1 MIINQMGKFLVFCF
15 TLMSAGMSVLGADET
30 PQSVMRA
37 SYMYTAMDTKRT
49 GEETVVEDVFIL
61 QIAPRESHYFSNKTY
76 EYECLMATDE
86 GKALRKALIKEATT
100 RTADRIHVDLTK
112 VADRMPKSGERTRVY
127 KYHDKG
133 EMEVFNRLN
142 GDDIVY
148 TVPME
153 ELEWELE
160 DSVKM
165 VLGYECQKAVAD
177 YHGRRWNAW
186 FAKDIPV
193 QEGPWQLCGL
203 PGLIM
208 EAVSEGGE
216 FRFEINGLEQQ
227 TEPMVVFH
235 LDEDNLYRY
244 KRKVYLRE
252 VWKYKEDPG
261 LLSMSMGG
269 MLRDKNGK
277 PVGKIKLYHDL
288 IETDY
293 RE

>member
-1 MIINQMGKFLVFCF
+1 M
-15 TLMSAGMSVLGADET
+15 
-30 PQSVMRA
+30 
-37 SYMYTAMDTKRT
+37 
-49 GEETVVEDVFIL
+49 
-61 QIAPRESHYFSNKTY
+61 
-76 EYECLMATDE
+76 
-86 GKALRKALIKEATT
+86 
-100 RTADRIHVDLTK
+100 
-112 VADRMPKSGERTRVY
+112 
-127 KYHDKG
+127 
-133 EMEVFNRLN
+133 
-142 GDDIVY
+142 
-148 TVPME
+148 
-153 ELEWELE
+153 
-160 DSVKM
+160 
-165 VLGYECQKAVAD
+165 
-177 YHGRRWNAW
+177 
-186 FAKDIPV
+186 

-261 LLSMSMGG
+261 LLSRSMGG